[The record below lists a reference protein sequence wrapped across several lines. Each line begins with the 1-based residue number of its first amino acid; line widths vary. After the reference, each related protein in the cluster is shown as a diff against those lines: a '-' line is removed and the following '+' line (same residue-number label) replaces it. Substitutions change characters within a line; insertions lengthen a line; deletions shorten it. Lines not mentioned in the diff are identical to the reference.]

1 MLITD
6 DDPNNELFEVVQQYN
21 RNSDNKIT
29 NIPVRIFTYM
39 IGRDITTTPE
49 LERLACENRGLLL
62 NLNYIYDKVN
72 FNIQYLFHIYR
83 QLCTCTFKG

>member
-6 DDPNNELFEVVQQYN
+6 DDPNEELFDVVKMYN
-21 RNSDNKIT
+21 RVDDNKII

-49 LERLACENRGLLL
+49 LERLACENRGFCVNIILL
-62 NLNYIYDKVN
+62 
-72 FNIQYLFHIYR
+72 
-83 QLCTCTFKG
+83 T